1 MLRIKLA
8 RFGKKNQPHYRI
20 VVTER
25 KSKRDGQYQ
34 ALIGTYVPT
43 QTPKILEINKEAL
56 REWLSKG
63 AQPTDT
69 VASLIKRF
77 ESGTPF
83 PEKKARP
90 SKKAVAK
97 AAAAKAEAESA
108 TEAATTDTAKAAP
121 EVSEPETA
129 ETSEATETAATE
141 EKSAE

>member
-43 QTPKILEINKEAL
+43 QEPKILDINKEAL
-56 REWLSKG
+56 QEWISKG

-69 VASLIKRF
+69 VANLIKRF
-77 ESGTPF
+77 ESGNPF
-83 PEKKARP
+83 PAKKARP

-97 AAAAKAEAESA
+97 AAAAKAEAEA
-108 TEAATTDTAKAAP
+108 AKEAPAQP
-121 EVSEPETA
+121 
-129 ETSEATETAATE
+129 ETSEATESAETPAPEATEAATE
-141 EKSAE
+141 